1 MEVWCER
8 CGVEVCDGGVG
19 WRCGVEVWGGVW
31 DGGVGWRCGMEVE
44 VWGAICICDA
54 INSTKCMCSN

>member
-1 MEVWCER
+1 MCTGGGGVVWCERCGVEVWCER
-8 CGVEVCDGGVG
+8 CGVEVC
-19 WRCGVEVWGGVW
+19 

>member
-19 WRCGVEVWGGVW
+19 WRCGVEVWGGGVGW
-31 DGGVGWRCGMEVE
+31 SVGWRCGVE
-44 VWGAICICDA
+44 VWDGGGGVGCNMYMRCY
-54 INSTKCMCSN
+54 KLH